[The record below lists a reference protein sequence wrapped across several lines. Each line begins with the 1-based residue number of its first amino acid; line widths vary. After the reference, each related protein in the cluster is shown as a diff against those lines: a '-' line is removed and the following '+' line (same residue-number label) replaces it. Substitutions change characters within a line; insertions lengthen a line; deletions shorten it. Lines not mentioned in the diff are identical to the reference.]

1 MEYREYLDTRTDV
14 LYDVIMPYEHYKA
27 YWHPGYRTVD
37 AALNPT
43 EVTFAKANE
52 IFRFFESYEDTDG
65 SLTRV
70 WKAMWQDYTSRLVKA
85 GVIDF

>member
-1 MEYREYLDTRTDV
+1 
-14 LYDVIMPYEHYKA
+14 MPYEHYKA
-27 YWHPGYRTVD
+27 DWHSGYRTVS

-52 IFRFFESYEDTDG
+52 IFRFFEQYEDTDG
-65 SLTRV
+65 SLARV
-70 WKAMWQDYTSRLVKA
+70 WQTMWQDYTSRLVKA